1 MALVVA
7 GQLVPVDFEAED
19 ISLDPLART
28 RQLHSFPALGLGAT
42 LTRMASQV
50 TPGNECKLIQQS
62 QTNSIS
68 YIVSLLLG
76 VLTTQIEADKTNK
89 LITKFSTVVGCNSR
103 CSYNR
108 F

>member
-7 GQLVPVDFEAED
+7 GQFVAVGFEAED
-19 ISLDPLART
+19 VSLDPLART

-62 QTNSIS
+62 RTSS
-68 YIVSLLLG
+68 TTYIVSFQVG
-76 VLTTQIEADKTNK
+76 VLTTH
-89 LITKFSTVVGCNSR
+89 S
-103 CSYNR
+103 
-108 F
+108 